1 MSIRKWLL
9 FCLLLTLFGSCSDSE
24 HVRSAG
30 ENSLIQVG
38 DTLPAFSVTAS
49 DGSQYSNL
57 SLKGSASVIV
67 FFNTDCSDCRQELP
81 QIEKAYK
88 SFQDNPDV
96 KWLAI
101 SREESSEAVSS
112 YWATAGLD
120 LPYSAQQDRK
130 VYNLF
135 ASQDIP
141 RIYIADR
148 QGRVHFIYSDVEM
161 PDENTFS
168 EAVRACLP

>member
-57 SLKGSASVIV
+57 SLKGYASVIV

-112 YWATAGLD
+112 YWATASLD

-148 QGRVHFIYSDVEM
+148 HGRVHFISSDVGM
-161 PDENTFS
+161 PDENTLS